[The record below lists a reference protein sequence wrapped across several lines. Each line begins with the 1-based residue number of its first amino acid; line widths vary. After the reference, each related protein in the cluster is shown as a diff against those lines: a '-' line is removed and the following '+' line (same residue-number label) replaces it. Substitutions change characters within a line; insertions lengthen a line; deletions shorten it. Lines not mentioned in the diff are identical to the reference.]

1 MNPFKHHELA
11 RSLLPLGIKGR
22 FPIGW
27 AGRACGAAAI
37 ALLAACGTAPTGGEY
52 AEQVYLNGKVYAVP
66 LEGRSVEAF
75 AVNGDRFSAVG
86 DGATIRQLIGPRTKV
101 VDLQGRAVVPGLIDA
116 HAHHVRGALRVLYSC
131 EFRSTL
137 PADQV
142 PARVKACAEARRA
155 GEWVTGGAWSKGQ
168 MSGDHLSRQALD
180 RAAPNNPVLL
190 LEDTGH
196 GALANSRALELLGI
210 VGPAAASNPEVL
222 KDSTGQPTGILTG
235 TTSRAV
241 TAKLPPPTD
250 EEYKNA
256 VLWGAKQSNSF
267 GLTTYA
273 EARVDRRTLA
283 AYKAVDVDGN
293 LTANVVA
300 YLQYETEFEP
310 HEREH
315 ETFRIRASMRTKHVS
330 VDFIKLYLDGV
341 PPNYSAALLT
351 PYTGTGHD
359 HGADF
364 KGKMQMPQRR
374 IDEIVTAMDKAG
386 VSVKMHATGDGS
398 VHAALD
404 AVETARRANSLP
416 GVQHSIAHVGLVSP
430 EDLVRFKTLN
440 VAADIAPPIWI
451 PGPYSASMLA
461 ALGKERYENYIP
473 VADLVKADARV
484 IYGSDWPAIAF
495 SFNPWPH
502 LQSMVDRSI
511 GTHQRI
517 DLRTA
522 IHTMTGAAAA
532 HLGLSSRL
540 GSIEKGK
547 SANFLIL
554 SADPFQ
560 VPTSAIGAIAPM
572 TTVFEGNEV
581 FRKTN

>member
-1 MNPFKHHELA
+1 MNPFKQPALA
-11 RSLLPLGIKGR
+11 RGQP
-22 FPIGW
+22 PIAW
-27 AGRACGAAAI
+27 AARACGVAAAV
-37 ALLAACGTAPTGGEY
+37 LLVACGTAPTGGEF

-75 AVNGDRFSAVG
+75 AVNGDRFSAIG
-86 DGATIRQLIGPRTKV
+86 DSASIRQLIGPRTKV
-101 VDLQGRAVVPGLIDA
+101 VDLLGQAVVPGLIDA

-131 EFRSTL
+131 EFRSSL
-137 PADQV
+137 PAEQV
-142 PARVKACAEARRA
+142 PIRVKACAEARRA

-210 VGPAAASNPEVL
+210 VGAAAASNPEVL

-250 EEYKNA
+250 EEYTNA

-267 GLTTYA
+267 GLTAYA

-283 AYKAVDVDGN
+283 AYKTVDLDGN

-315 ETFRIRASMRTKHVS
+315 ETFRIRGSMRTKHVS
-330 VDFIKLYLDGV
+330 VDFIKLYLDGI
-341 PPNYSAALLT
+341 PPIYSAALLT
-351 PYTGTGHD
+351 PYTGTGHN

-364 KGKMQMPQRR
+364 KGELMMPQQR
-374 IDEIVTAMDKAG
+374 IDAIVQAMDKAG

-398 VHAALD
+398 VRAALD
-404 AVETARRANSLP
+404 AIERARRANGLP

-430 EDLVRFKTLN
+430 EDLGRFKALN

-451 PGPYSASMLA
+451 PGPYSASMTA
-461 ALGKERYENYIP
+461 ALGKARYENFIP
-473 VADLVKADARV
+473 VASLVKAGAHV
-484 IYGSDWPAIAF
+484 FYGSDWPAIA
-495 SFNPWPH
+495 STFNPWPH
-502 LQSMVDRSI
+502 LQSMIDRSI
-511 GTHQRI
+511 GEHQRV

-522 IHTMTGAAAA
+522 MNTMTGAAAA
-532 HLGLSSRL
+532 HLGLSNRI

-547 SANFLIL
+547 SADFVIL

-572 TTVFEGNEV
+572 TTVFEGKEV
-581 FRKTN
+581 YRKTP